1 MSIELAVIGGT
12 GVYALGELAD
22 VESHQPVTPYGAP
35 SGPIRV
41 GTFAGKRV
49 AFLARHGEGHS
60 LPPHK
65 INYRANLAALKA
77 IGATRVLAMN
87 TVGGITA
94 NCGPRVLACPDQLID
109 YTWGRISTLC
119 EEPGTEVLHVDF
131 GDPYTPSL
139 RAEVIAAAKR
149 AGVAVVDGGCYGATQ
164 GPRLET
170 RSEIARMRRDGCDLV
185 GMTGMPE
192 AGLAREL
199 GLDYACLAIVANWAA
214 GAGPDVDE
222 VITLQ
227 DVLDNVAAAMDGV
240 PRLLRAM
247 LAGDGSA
254 PVFEDDEVEAVVAEV
269 AAEGV
274 AVGGEEGPSS

>member
-22 VESHQPVTPYGAP
+22 VETHQPVTPYGAP
-35 SGPIRV
+35 SGPVRI
-41 GTFAGKRV
+41 GTYAGKRV

-77 IGATRVLAMN
+77 LGATRVLALN
-87 TVGGITA
+87 TVGGITERF
-94 NCGPRVLACPDQLID
+94 GPRVLACPDQLID

-119 EEPGTEVLHVDF
+119 EEPGSDVLHVDF
-131 GDPYTPSL
+131 GDPYTPAL
-139 RAEVIAAAKR
+139 RQRIIDAATG
-149 AGVAVVDGGCYGATQ
+149 AGVELAVGGCYGATQ

-170 RSEIARMRRDGCDLV
+170 KAEIARMRRDGCDLV

-199 GLDYACLAIVANWAA
+199 GLEYACLGIVANWAA
-214 GAGPDVDE
+214 GAGPDPDE

-227 DVLDNVAAAMDGV
+227 DVLDNVAMAMGDAA
-240 PRLLRAM
+240 RLLRA
-247 LAGDGSA
+247 LLDG
-254 PVFEDDEVEAVVAEV
+254 
-269 AAEGV
+269 
-274 AVGGEEGPSS
+274 